1 MFKSLFSKIMA
12 SYIVIPILIL
22 IALFVVLPYNL
33 QNYLAEKKKE
43 ELVKNGQE
51 ISEVLADETTINVN
65 RVLSSFAESL
75 ETNLAIINHQGEI
88 INYSRGLPDM
98 LNSNM
103 KSPMMNRDDKRGMM
117 NSMQK
122 MHSNHGMM
130 WGGEERSVS
139 KQFQNLIGL
148 EEELNRVLE
157 GEIVTFLG
165 TSHMLERAVIA
176 VGIPVDNQSRQAL
189 FLISPLHDFKNAI
202 NNIRMLTLQ
211 VVAGA
216 ILLSLILGYF
226 ISKGITEP
234 VARMKDKV
242 KQITAGDF
250 STQLYELPND
260 ELGELGQNFNYMSN
274 RLEEN
279 LAELATEKNRM
290 QEMLTSMTEGVLG
303 VADTG
308 EVMIVNSVAKDILD
322 LEEQINEMHF
332 SQAMPASLIDLIE
345 DVLANKEEQEIEF
358 EIADQV
364 VVAQAAPVQE
374 SDGGLWGIIILVSDV
389 TEIRRLD
396 QMRRLFVANVSHEL
410 KTPLTAIQGYL
421 EAILDGVVES
431 EKMEEEY
438 LQRVLKETDRMSR
451 LVADVLDLAQL
462 QSEQFEFDLEEVN
475 LKNIIE
481 SVCNNLENRLDQRTV
496 KLDIEQ
502 GLTVRAD
509 QDKLEEVLINL
520 LSNAIK
526 FTTIDGKIEIKAKQN
541 QNQVV
546 VDVIDDGL
554 GIPKS
559 EVEHIWDRFHQVDRA
574 RKPDQQ
580 GTGLG
585 LAIVKEI
592 LEGMNGQIEVKSTA
606 GVGSKFSFS
615 LEIGSKERLEND
627 EKIK

>member
-12 SYIVIPILIL
+12 SYIVIPVLIL

-88 INYSRGLPDM
+88 INYSRGLPGM

-103 KSPMMNRDDKRGMM
+103 KSPMMNSDDKRGMM

-130 WGGEERSVS
+130 WQGEENSVS
-139 KQFQNLIGL
+139 AQFQNLIGL

-165 TSHMLERAVIA
+165 TSHMLKRAIIA
-176 VGIPVDNQSRQAL
+176 VGIPVNNQSHQAL

-234 VARMKDKV
+234 VAQMKDKV

-250 STQLYELPND
+250 STQLDELPND
-260 ELGELGQNFNYMSN
+260 ELGELGRNFNYMSN

-290 QEMLTSMTEGVLG
+290 KEMLTSMTEGVLG
-303 VADTG
+303 VTANG
-308 EVMIVNSVAKDILD
+308 EVMIVNSVVKDILD
-322 LEEQINEMHF
+322 LEQQINGVHF

-374 SDGGLWGIIILVSDV
+374 SDEGLWGIIILVSDV

-421 EAILDGVVES
+421 EAILDGVVEN
-431 EKMEEEY
+431 EKKEEEY

-462 QSEQFEFDLEEVN
+462 QSEQFEFDLERVN
-475 LKNIIE
+475 LKNLIK
-481 SVCNNLENRLDQRTV
+481 SVCKNLEKGLGQRKV
-496 KLDIEQ
+496 ELNIGQD
-502 GLTVRAD
+502 LTVRAD
-509 QDKLEEVLINL
+509 RDKLEEVVINL

-526 FTTIDGKIEIKAKQN
+526 FTTIDGSIEIKAKQN

-546 VDVIDDGL
+546 VDIIDDGL

-559 EVEHIWDRFHQVDRA
+559 ELEHIWDRFHQVDRA
-574 RKPDQQ
+574 RKPGQQ

-592 LEGMNGQIEVKSTA
+592 VEGMNGQIEVTSTA

-615 LEIGSKERLEND
+615 LETVPKERLEND
-627 EKIK
+627 E

>member
-1 MFKSLFSKIMA
+1 
-12 SYIVIPILIL
+12 
-22 IALFVVLPYNL
+22 
-33 QNYLAEKKKE
+33 
-43 ELVKNGQE
+43 
-51 ISEVLADETTINVN
+51 
-65 RVLSSFAESL
+65 
-75 ETNLAIINHQGEI
+75 
-88 INYSRGLPDM
+88 
-98 LNSNM
+98 
-103 KSPMMNRDDKRGMM
+103 
-117 NSMQK
+117 
-122 MHSNHGMM
+122 
-130 WGGEERSVS
+130 
-139 KQFQNLIGL
+139 
-148 EEELNRVLE
+148 
-157 GEIVTFLG
+157 
-165 TSHMLERAVIA
+165 
-176 VGIPVDNQSRQAL
+176 
-189 FLISPLHDFKNAI
+189 
-202 NNIRMLTLQ
+202 MLTLQ

-234 VARMKDKV
+234 VAQMKDKV

-250 STQLYELPND
+250 STQLDELPND
-260 ELGELGQNFNYMSN
+260 ELGELGRNFNYMSN

-290 QEMLTSMTEGVLG
+290 KEMLTSMTEGVLG
-303 VADTG
+303 VTANG
-308 EVMIVNSVAKDILD
+308 EVMIVNSVVKDILD
-322 LEEQINEMHF
+322 LEQQINGVHF

-374 SDGGLWGIIILVSDV
+374 SDEGLWGIIILVSDV

-421 EAILDGVVES
+421 EAILDGVVEN
-431 EKMEEEY
+431 EKKEEEY

-462 QSEQFEFDLEEVN
+462 QSEQFEFDLERVN
-475 LKNIIE
+475 LKNLIK
-481 SVCNNLENRLDQRTV
+481 SVCKNLEKGLGQRKV
-496 KLDIEQ
+496 ELNIGQD
-502 GLTVRAD
+502 LTVRAD
-509 QDKLEEVLINL
+509 RDKLEEVVINL

-526 FTTIDGKIEIKAKQN
+526 FTTIDGSIEIKAKQN

-546 VDVIDDGL
+546 VDIIDDGL

-559 EVEHIWDRFHQVDRA
+559 ELEHIWDRFHQVDRA
-574 RKPDQQ
+574 RKPGQQ

-592 LEGMNGQIEVKSTA
+592 VEGMNGQIEVTSTA

-615 LEIGSKERLEND
+615 LETVPKERLEND
-627 EKIK
+627 E

>member
-33 QNYLAEKKKE
+33 QNYLAQKKKE

-51 ISEVLADETTINVN
+51 ISEVLADETKINVN

-88 INYSRGLPDM
+88 INYSRGLPGM

-103 KSPMMNRDDKRGMM
+103 KSPMMNSDDKGGMM

-122 MHSNHGMM
+122 MHSNHGMR
-130 WGGEERSVS
+130 WQGEENSVS
-139 KQFQNLIGL
+139 AQFQNLIGL
-148 EEELNRVLE
+148 EDELNRVLG
-157 GEIVTFLG
+157 GENVTFRG
-165 TSHMLERAVIA
+165 QSHMLETAIIA
-176 VGIPVDNQSRQAL
+176 VGIPINNQSQQAL

-234 VARMKDKV
+234 VAQMKDKV
-242 KQITAGDF
+242 NQITAGDF
-250 STQLYELPND
+250 STQLDELPND
-260 ELGELGQNFNYMSN
+260 ELGELGRNFNYMSN

-303 VADTG
+303 VAATG
-308 EVMIVNSVAKDILD
+308 EVMIVNSIVKDILD
-322 LEEQINEMHF
+322 LEQQINGMHF
-332 SQAMPASLIDLIE
+332 SQAMPVSLIDLIE
-345 DVLANKEEQEIEF
+345 NVLANKEEQEIEF
-358 EIADQV
+358 EIADQI

-389 TEIRRLD
+389 TEIRKLD

-462 QSEQFEFDLEEVN
+462 QSEQFEFDLEEVR
-475 LKNIIE
+475 LKELIE
-481 SVCNNLENRLDQRTV
+481 SICKNLENRLGQRKV
-496 KLDIEQ
+496 EINIAQDLI
-502 GLTVRAD
+502 VRAD
-509 QDKLEEVLINL
+509 WDKLEEVVINL

-526 FTTIDGKIEIKAKQN
+526 FTTIDGSIEITARQN

-546 VDVIDDGL
+546 VDIIDDGL

-559 EVEHIWDRFHQVDRA
+559 ELEYIWDRFHQVDRA

-592 LEGMNGQIEVKSTA
+592 IEGMNGQIEVTSTA

-615 LEIGSKERLEND
+615 LAAVSDGGLEHDERT
-627 EKIK
+627 K